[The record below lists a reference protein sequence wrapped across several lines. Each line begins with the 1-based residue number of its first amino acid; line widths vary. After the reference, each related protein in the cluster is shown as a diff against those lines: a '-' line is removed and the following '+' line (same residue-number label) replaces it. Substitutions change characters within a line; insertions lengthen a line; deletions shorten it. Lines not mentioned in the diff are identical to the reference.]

1 MKTLNVVFEDKDYDA
16 LEKAKADMTWREFVL
31 TLVK

>member
-1 MKTLNVVFEDKDYDA
+1 MKTLNIVFEDKDYSA
-16 LEKAKADMTWREFVL
+16 LDKAKGDMTWREFFL